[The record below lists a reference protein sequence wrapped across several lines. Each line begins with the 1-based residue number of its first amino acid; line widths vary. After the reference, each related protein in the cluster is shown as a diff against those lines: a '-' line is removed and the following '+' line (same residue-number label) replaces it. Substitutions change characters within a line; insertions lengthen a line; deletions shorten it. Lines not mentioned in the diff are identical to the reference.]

1 MICYIK
7 PAILDRVAVISIVNI
22 TILVYIN
29 QIYQCIL
36 IYFPGVTTW
45 KRHVWEN
52 IMFKVILCIETCT
65 NIHFHV
71 KGYLMNHALLV
82 ISIIENLQLLNNV
95 IINKSKV
102 LLSVIWL
109 G

>member
-1 MICYIK
+1 
-7 PAILDRVAVISIVNI
+7 
-22 TILVYIN
+22 
-29 QIYQCIL
+29 
-36 IYFPGVTTW
+36 
-45 KRHVWEN
+45 
-52 IMFKVILCIETCT
+52 MFKVILCIETCT

-102 LLSVIWL
+102 LLSRT
-109 G
+109 